1 MSLIITEVVNTVTVT
16 GTQTNLTIQD
26 TLAVPAGGDLS
37 GTYPNPTVVK
47 INGVAAGDYVSKNI
61 DRSKSFTMF
70 TDGFNSD
77 FTEVLS
83 GAGWENSEAVYT
95 SSTAFRSSLAINT
108 SGATP
113 ARAEL
118 TDNSTGVLV
127 FGQVACQFDCN
138 VQQTLTDPS
147 VRTCVGFF
155 SNTLTSASSLACF
168 VCDSSSP
175 NWLCVVNNSATPS
188 SFDTGISTADFPRK
202 LAISVNAAGTSVQFF
217 IDGSLVH
224 TATSNIPTLAMR
236 VGAGVRA
243 QSALPSLAITLL
255 IEYMQFRY
263 YLNR

>member
-1 MSLIITEVVNTVTVT
+1 MSLIITETVNTVTVT

-37 GTYPNPTVVK
+37 GSYPNPTVVK
-47 INGVAAGDYVSKNI
+47 INGIAAGDYVSKNI
-61 DRSKSFTMF
+61 DQSKIFTMF

-77 FTEVLS
+77 FETTLS
-83 GAGWENSEAVYT
+83 GAAASDSQAAFT
-95 SSTAFRSSLAINT
+95 SSAAYKTSLAINT
-108 SGATP
+108 SGVTP

-118 TDNSTGVLV
+118 TDGTVAVLS
-127 FGQVACQFDCN
+127 FGQAACAFDCN
-138 VQQTLTDPS
+138 VQQTLSDPA

-168 VCDSSSP
+168 VCDSSSL

-188 SFDTGISTADFPRK
+188 SFDTGITRDVPRK

-224 TATSNIPTLAMR
+224 TATSNIPTLGMR

-243 QSALPSLAITLL
+243 QSALPGLVITLL

>member
-1 MSLIITEVVNTVTVT
+1 MSLIITETVNTVTVT

-61 DRSKSFTMF
+61 DRSKIFTMF

-83 GAGWENSEAVYT
+83 GGGAASTDPVYT
-95 SSTAFRSSLAINT
+95 SSTAFRSSLAIGT

-118 TDNSTGVLV
+118 TDSASANLA
-127 FGQVACQFDCN
+127 FGQAACQFDCN

-188 SFDTGISTADFPRK
+188 SFDTGISANLPRK